1 MTRTNTRIVLSPN
14 RVFFNTRRNCSS
26 HSDDPLNKQHERL
39 QDRNSNIL
47 HNSSSNDEVK
57 PWMVTFTAPKSSVSV
72 RFGKILSKTTS
83 LGIKPSDLPLS
94 WRREN
99 KKLLLDFQRASAAIQ
114 RSRTYKLGKANQGIN
129 PVGLK
134 GWASLVR
141 LRYPSSKNFKG
152 LNIIFDRWK
161 NV

>member
-1 MTRTNTRIVLSPN
+1 MTHPNTRIILLTN
-14 RVFFNTRRNCSS
+14 RVFFNTRRNYSS
-26 HSDDPLNKQHERL
+26 HSDDPPNKQHERR

-47 HNSSSNDEVK
+47 HNSSLNNEVK

-72 RFGKILSKTTS
+72 RFGKILSK
-83 LGIKPSDLPLS
+83 GITPCDLPSS

-99 KKLLLDFQRASAAIQ
+99 KKLLLDFRRASAAIQ
-114 RSRTYKLGKANQGIN
+114 RSQSYKLGKANQGTN

-141 LRYPSSKNFKG
+141 LRYPSSKNFKS
-152 LNIIFDRWK
+152 LNFI
-161 NV
+161 